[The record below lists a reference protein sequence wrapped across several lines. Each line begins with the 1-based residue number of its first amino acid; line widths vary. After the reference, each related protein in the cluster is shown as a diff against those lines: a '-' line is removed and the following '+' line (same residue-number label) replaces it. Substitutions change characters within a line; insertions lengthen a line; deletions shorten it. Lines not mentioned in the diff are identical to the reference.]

1 MARTGARPVGQV
13 RLSARRAVEQVCAT
27 GGFVFVLLDGVLSA
41 LPGNVQSSAPV
52 ELCKD
57 VKHMCLHTGD
67 AGTNA
72 EVCAAT
78 RKKLVLFAHNGMTFE
93 QRQEF
98 PTSEAAAALAWH
110 GPLICAGFRREY
122 KLFSERTGLAF
133 EDVCPLDGKHVPR
146 IAVLSGRNELLL
158 LIQEG
163 VGLFYNLSTKQPSPK
178 NTITWPRKVTCLGA
192 SGNHVFGASSAGGL
206 AQLDIFA
213 DQKKCQT
220 LTLEGTMMAVC
231 HASEGRIL
239 VAAET
244 SVTCLTPIPF
254 QQQVEQLLAQVRT
267 SEALD
272 LINATYGPEDP
283 ERQVQLEKCHKL
295 AGWAL
300 FADLQF
306 LKAFQH
312 FMYCSGFRI
321 EEVLL
326 YWRRYLPEDWEA
338 TCRPASDGGSASV
351 PEVGEL
357 VRQKLLERQQA
368 GEAAVSANVGLAN
381 AAAASFLL
389 KQREA
394 LLSQE
399 RLPAEQRM
407 QGATPAVLRAIDTL
421 LLKLLLETDEDDLRL
436 TEVLERGIRCRV
448 EDCEGFLRERGR
460 LDVLARLWKAHGM
473 YDLVLREWSSMLSA
487 RTDARIS
494 RAQIVN
500 EMVEALRSVRG
511 ASGAAL
517 LRRYVPQ
524 LLSVDAPSVLQVFTS
539 RGREALLLPDE
550 VLQLL
555 EGHESLVM
563 AFLEELVARKEA
575 EPRHCA
581 RLGLAYVAKVEELS
595 LPGSAKGTPTRAKLL
610 RFIESEGS
618 SELLPRLEALHLHEE
633 RVALCSRELRHQEA
647 LRILALDLNDL
658 ARAEVYCRL
667 VMARAT
673 SEVRLSVF
681 SAELPAWARGIVFGP
696 KKPSTHSDDKDP
708 VHGEGERAR
717 PLMLLLKILL
727 EAHEGAAEKPED
739 YKKVTAEYREAAL
752 SLLMGYAG
760 HRDLPPNEV
769 LGVLPAHWSLEG
781 VADYL
786 SKSARICLH
795 QQRASMLEENL
806 SSMAYLKTFSA
817 WTKERMRKVSITVD
831 RCCPVCNK
839 RFVDKDS
846 VGKAFV
852 AYPNETC
859 VHFTCKE
866 HPSICP
872 KTGKNF
878 ADNLSVYCHALG
890 ARDER

>member
-1 MARTGARPVGQV
+1 
-13 RLSARRAVEQVCAT
+13 
-27 GGFVFVLLDGVLSA
+27 
-41 LPGNVQSSAPV
+41 
-52 ELCKD
+52 
-57 VKHMCLHTGD
+57 
-67 AGTNA
+67 
-72 EVCAAT
+72 
-78 RKKLVLFAHNGMTFE
+78 
-93 QRQEF
+93 
-98 PTSEAAAALAWH
+98 
-110 GPLICAGFRREY
+110 
-122 KLFSERTGLAF
+122 
-133 EDVCPLDGKHVPR
+133 
-146 IAVLSGRNELLL
+146 
-158 LIQEG
+158 
-163 VGLFYNLSTKQPSPK
+163 
-178 NTITWPRKVTCLGA
+178 
-192 SGNHVFGASSAGGL
+192 
-206 AQLDIFA
+206 
-213 DQKKCQT
+213 
-220 LTLEGTMMAVC
+220 
-231 HASEGRIL
+231 
-239 VAAET
+239 
-244 SVTCLTPIPF
+244 
-254 QQQVEQLLAQVRT
+254 
-267 SEALD
+267 
-272 LINATYGPEDP
+272 
-283 ERQVQLEKCHKL
+283 
-295 AGWAL
+295 
-300 FADLQF
+300 
-306 LKAFQH
+306 
-312 FMYCSGFRI
+312 
-321 EEVLL
+321 
-326 YWRRYLPEDWEA
+326 
-338 TCRPASDGGSASV
+338 
-351 PEVGEL
+351 
-357 VRQKLLERQQA
+357 
-368 GEAAVSANVGLAN
+368 
-381 AAAASFLL
+381 
-389 KQREA
+389 
-394 LLSQE
+394 
-399 RLPAEQRM
+399 
-407 QGATPAVLRAIDTL
+407 
-421 LLKLLLETDEDDLRL
+421 
-436 TEVLERGIRCRV
+436 
-448 EDCEGFLRERGR
+448 
-460 LDVLARLWKAHGM
+460 
-473 YDLVLREWSSMLSA
+473 
-487 RTDARIS
+487 
-494 RAQIVN
+494 
-500 EMVEALRSVRG
+500 
-511 ASGAAL
+511 
-517 LRRYVPQ
+517 
-524 LLSVDAPSVLQVFTS
+524 
-539 RGREALLLPDE
+539 
-550 VLQLL
+550 
-555 EGHESLVM
+555 
-563 AFLEELVARKEA
+563 
-575 EPRHCA
+575 
-581 RLGLAYVAKVEELS
+581 
-595 LPGSAKGTPTRAKLL
+595 
-610 RFIESEGS
+610 FIESEGS

-696 KKPSTHSDDKDP
+696 KKPSTHSDDKESFRKVTDP